1 MAAPFQVLRDILPP
15 MYCPESRTEYRPS
28 FTRCSDCDVD
38 LAERLPEGES
48 SSDKALTFLWE
59 CADQS
64 ECVGIC
70 RDLKNADIPHKVH
83 QIPYERTA
91 KSEWS
96 GTTAF

>member
-1 MAAPFQVLRDILPP
+1 
-15 MYCPESRTEYRPS
+15 
-28 FTRCSDCDVD
+28 VD